1 MALNGSPYNANLLLE
16 SAGPYAWV
24 MIGVE
29 IVVWGFLALVLGG
42 KVVNRIEVSTPEMAS
57 SDKITPQT

>member
-29 IVVWGFLALVLGG
+29 IVVWGFLAIILGG